1 MILVLPLVVR
11 QGHGPDASIAAW
23 IGEEVLE
30 VRHLPDHD
38 HTVVSSCEQV
48 LPVSAQL
55 DGLGET
61 QQ

>member
-1 MILVLPLVVR
+1 MISVLPLVVR
-11 QGHGPDASIAAW
+11 QRHGPDSSIAAW
-23 IGEEVLE
+23 IGKEVLE

-48 LPVSAQL
+48 LPISAQL

-61 QQ
+61 Q

>member
-1 MILVLPLVVR
+1 MISVLPLVVR
-11 QGHGPDASIAAW
+11 QGHGPDSSVTAR

-38 HTVVSSCEQV
+38 HTIVSSCEQV

-55 DGLGET
+55 DGL
-61 QQ
+61 